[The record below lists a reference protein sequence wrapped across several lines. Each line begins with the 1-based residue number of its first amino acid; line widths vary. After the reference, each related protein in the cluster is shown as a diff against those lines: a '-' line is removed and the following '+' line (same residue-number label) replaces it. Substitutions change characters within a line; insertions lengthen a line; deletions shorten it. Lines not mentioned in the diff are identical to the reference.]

1 MEIHKISKLGKF
13 VDNSH
18 NTVTMDGTIKRLT
31 DKGFGFI
38 AVEGEE
44 KDLFFHSSALIDATF
59 EDLREGDAVTFETE
73 DSDKGPRA
81 TNVQLATAGASDDSS
96 ASDDDTDEDQA

>member
-1 MEIHKISKLGKF
+1 M
-13 VDNSH
+13 
-18 NTVTMDGTIKRLT
+18 TGTIKRLT

-44 KDLFFHSSALIDATF
+44 KDLFFHSSALVDV
-59 EDLREGDAVTFETE
+59 EYDELREGDAVTFETE

-81 TNVQLATAGASDDSS
+81 TDVQRA
-96 ASDDDTDEDQA
+96 